1 MTAESGGRDWTGAD
15 LAVVVGDYVAQLEKV
30 LAGKPVD
37 RAAHDRTVRF
47 VTGKAD
53 GPISWK
59 QGEID
64 LHRPRRRGAPRLWRR
79 STADPRARV
88 RQHQ

>member
-64 LHRPRRRGAPRLWRR
+64 LGGAVADRR
-79 STADPRARV
+79 ADPQGPAPALGL
-88 RQHQ
+88 